1 MASKYK
7 LGICPFVYM
16 DIVQDRPWD
25 TYGPN
30 LSWSDFG
37 NLKRDLEQVLEE
49 LHNQRDELID
59 QINAL
64 QNELLKRGIP
74 LPSVQG
80 V

>member
-1 MASKYK
+1 MTSKYK

-16 DIVQDRPWD
+16 DIVQDRPRD

-30 LSWSDFG
+30 LSWGDFE
-37 NLKRDLEQVLEE
+37 NLRRDLEQVLEE
-49 LHNQRDELID
+49 LHDQRDELID

-64 QNELLKRGIP
+64 QHELLKRGIP
-74 LPSVQG
+74 LPPVKG